1 MASVELTRAEATGG
15 ELPLVCVCCGDA
27 ARRCYP
33 VALHGRML
41 GPVQGPLC
49 VAHRN
54 HWRWR
59 IAATYL
65 VFAWAALMVVG
76 FVLMMWA
83 ASTPPTEIGLAFLP
97 WVVGL
102 LGFPVVSVIYFV
114 LFFTSVRVTWATK
127 DSITLA
133 GVAPAFV
140 EALRLHRKY
149 QVERRMKKPKAEPT
163 PAVPLTDTARQALDL
178 AQREARRCRH
188 DHVGTGHLLCALSEP
203 VAGVAGPILHGLS
216 ISQDRLRVEIE
227 RQGLSATVTDQTE
240 DLPTTPTLNRVLA
253 DAAREAG
260 RANQSQAGEGHLL
273 LALLRAEEG
282 TVTQLLAGIGANP
295 EEVRHKVRALLEPAG
310 EDVLEVR

>member
-27 ARRCYP
+27 ARRYYP

-41 GPVQGPLC
+41 GPLQGPLC

-54 HWRWR
+54 HCRWR

-76 FVLMMWA
+76 FLLMMWT
-83 ASTPPTEIGLAFLP
+83 ASTTSEIGLALLP

-127 DSITLA
+127 DSITLV

-149 QVERRMKKPKAEPT
+149 QVERRMKKPKAAPP
-163 PAVPLTDTARQALDL
+163 PAVPLTEVARRALDL
-178 AQREARRCRH
+178 AQREAHRCRH
-188 DHVGTGHLLCALSEP
+188 DHVGTGHLLYALSEP
-203 VAGVAGPILHGLS
+203 SAGVAGPVLHGLS
-216 ISQDRLRVEIE
+216 ISPDRLRAEIE
-227 RQGLSATVTDQTE
+227 RQGLSGTSTE
-240 DLPTTPTLNRVLA
+240 QAGELPTTPALNRVLA
-253 DAAREAG
+253 DAAREAAH
-260 RANQSQAGEGHLL
+260 ANQTQVGEGHLL

-282 TVTQLLAGIGANP
+282 TVPQLLVGIGANP
-295 EEVRHKVRALLEPAG
+295 EEIRRKVLWLLEPAR
-310 EDVLEVR
+310 EEAPEVR